1 MENRYYKIR
10 ADEKR
15 VIVERITAYI
25 KNRPDIL
32 FAYLHGSFFSGD
44 RFRDIDIAIYLKPPF
59 SPSLQVELE
68 MEAELDQEVKK
79 YPVEVRVLN
88 NAPLSSE
95 VLSALQRLED
105 LRKLSEEEFAADP
118 HKVASAKYN
127 LIVAIEGAVDLS
139 NHIIS
144 KNGFRTPEDYAD
156 TFRVMEEKG
165 VFDAEFPTL

>member
-1 MENRYYKIR
+1 VRKI
-10 ADEKR
+10 
-15 VIVERITAYI
+15 T
-25 KNRPDIL
+25 
-32 FAYLHGSFFSGD
+32 
-44 RFRDIDIAIYLKPPF
+44 
-59 SPSLQVELE
+59 
-68 MEAELDQEVKK
+68 
-79 YPVEVRVLN
+79 
-88 NAPLSSE
+88 SE

-165 VFDAEFPTL
+165 VFDAEFTNSLIQMARFRNRLGHIYWDIDDVEIYRIIQTRLQDIKQFLKKFGNFIGL

>member
-1 MENRYYKIR
+1 MRKI
-10 ADEKR
+10 
-15 VIVERITAYI
+15 T
-25 KNRPDIL
+25 
-32 FAYLHGSFFSGD
+32 
-44 RFRDIDIAIYLKPPF
+44 
-59 SPSLQVELE
+59 
-68 MEAELDQEVKK
+68 
-79 YPVEVRVLN
+79 
-88 NAPLSSE
+88 SE

-165 VFDAEFPTL
+165 VFDAEFTNSLIQMARFRNRLVHIYWDIDDAEIYRIIQTRLQDIKQFLKKFGNFIGI

>member
-1 MENRYYKIR
+1 VRKI
-10 ADEKR
+10 
-15 VIVERITAYI
+15 T
-25 KNRPDIL
+25 
-32 FAYLHGSFFSGD
+32 
-44 RFRDIDIAIYLKPPF
+44 
-59 SPSLQVELE
+59 
-68 MEAELDQEVKK
+68 
-79 YPVEVRVLN
+79 
-88 NAPLSSE
+88 SE

-165 VFDAEFPTL
+165 VFDAEFTNSLIQMARFRNRLVHIYWDIDDAEIYRIIQTRLQDIKQFLKKFGNFIGL

>member
-1 MENRYYKIR
+1 MRKI
-10 ADEKR
+10 
-15 VIVERITAYI
+15 T
-25 KNRPDIL
+25 
-32 FAYLHGSFFSGD
+32 
-44 RFRDIDIAIYLKPPF
+44 
-59 SPSLQVELE
+59 
-68 MEAELDQEVKK
+68 
-79 YPVEVRVLN
+79 
-88 NAPLSSE
+88 SE

-165 VFDAEFPTL
+165 VFDAEFTNSLIQMARFRNRLGHIYWDIDDVEIYRIIQTRLQDIKQFLKKFGNFIGI

>member
-1 MENRYYKIR
+1 MRKI
-10 ADEKR
+10 
-15 VIVERITAYI
+15 T
-25 KNRPDIL
+25 
-32 FAYLHGSFFSGD
+32 
-44 RFRDIDIAIYLKPPF
+44 
-59 SPSLQVELE
+59 
-68 MEAELDQEVKK
+68 
-79 YPVEVRVLN
+79 
-88 NAPLSSE
+88 SE

-165 VFDAEFPTL
+165 VFDAEFTNSLIQMARFSNRLVHIYWDIDDAEIYRIIQTRLQDIKQFLKKFGNFIGL